1 LARKTEIYDVPKGAA
16 YLTSQQFIVYAT
28 YFLFYVALARLLST
42 FEVGLVALLA
52 LVQALF
58 TVVASGSLPS
68 AATRFI
74 SRSLGAGDLREAGGV
89 AKTTLRMSIAFALP
103 GLAIAVLLSPSLG
116 GFIRGASDPTGLLL
130 VTFIAA
136 FLIDIISLYAS
147 FFFGVGRYALTL
159 YQNVAYVLL
168 SRGLG
173 LALAYLGFRVL
184 GIVAGWAIAGATT
197 IILSLFFWHGRLPKG
212 GSYPI
217 RPLITFSLPVYAS
230 ALIMVSQQWG
240 DIGIIYALL
249 GPAILGPYYVV
260 VSSVNFLSAFWIPV
274 NQAIYP
280 ALSASHST
288 GEVNAVSEKL
298 AVAFRLTNLAVLPIG
313 AALAAI
319 TPTVLDIVYGPR
331 YANQALAFSILSL
344 ASVFTAQGALL
355 VTTLQAVGRTR
366 QYLKVT
372 LASTLIYLF
381 IVSLSVIPI
390 GTLAGAIGRAGLA
403 ISIVVLARRS
413 LHNTVSAHTNAA
425 IFKAIPLALGVAAPI
440 FIVNLYFLTYH
451 PLNLRPIFQLLVLFG
466 IFVLAYGAV
475 SRRLRVFH
483 HGDFAI
489 LHGALPRRFQPYLR
503 MIQRL
508 VISDKQD

>member
-1 LARKTEIYDVPKGAA
+1 
-16 YLTSQQFIVYAT
+16 
-28 YFLFYVALARLLST
+28 
-42 FEVGLVALLA
+42 
-52 LVQALF
+52 
-58 TVVASGSLPS
+58 
-68 AATRFI
+68 
-74 SRSLGAGDLREAGGV
+74 
-89 AKTTLRMSIAFALP
+89 
-103 GLAIAVLLSPSLG
+103 
-116 GFIRGASDPTGLLL
+116 
-130 VTFIAA
+130 
-136 FLIDIISLYAS
+136 
-147 FFFGVGRYALTL
+147 
-159 YQNVAYVLL
+159 
-168 SRGLG
+168 
-173 LALAYLGFRVL
+173 
-184 GIVAGWAIAGATT
+184 
-197 IILSLFFWHGRLPKG
+197 
-212 GSYPI
+212 
-217 RPLITFSLPVYAS
+217 LITFSLPVYAS

-425 IFKAIPLALGVAAPI
+425 IFKAIPLALGVATPV

-475 SRRLRVFH
+475 SRRLRIFH